1 MSRPA
6 KLARRGA
13 AFNERGVP
21 PLEHGNGPGMVDKD
35 ETTEETPAAP
45 AAPAPRRGPGH
56 RGADMRDTVAEM
68 AERAQL
74 ISQEAGSKVSA
85 AMKDVISAAAGLAG
99 FAIESARDLVQY
111 MVRRGQMT
119 QEEADKLIREA
130 EDAHGRKP
138 ASEKIRPTASKIA
151 ADKAAVDKAAR
162 DAANAAAA
170 LIAPPQRPG
179 AFSLRT
185 GGPRPVV
192 KPSAPAPAAAPTTA
206 PAAPVKAAAAP
217 ARPVSKPSGKPAP
230 KAPAKSAPSAHK
242 VAGKASPKVTARS
255 TAKSPVKG
263 KSTKPAAKSGS
274 ARPGAKPPAKPTP
287 AGKSKSATK
296 KKR

>member
-1 MSRPA
+1 MTDKEIDEEVAP
-6 KLARRGA
+6 
-13 AFNERGVP
+13 VP
-21 PLEHGNGPGMVDKD
+21 P
-35 ETTEETPAAP
+35 A
-45 AAPAPRRGPGH
+45 APRRGPGH

-74 ISQEAGSKVSA
+74 ISQEAGSKVSS

-130 EDAHGRKP
+130 EDAHGKKP
-138 ASEKIRPTASKIA
+138 ASEKGRPTASKIA
-151 ADKAAVDKAAR
+151 ADKAAIDKAAR
-162 DAANAAAA
+162 DAANAAAM
-170 LIAPPQRPG
+170 LNAPPQRPG

-192 KPSAPAPAAAPTTA
+192 KPTPAPAPVV
-206 PAAPVKAAAAP
+206 APVKAPAP
-217 ARPVSKPSGKPAP
+217 PAKPVAKALVKPAP
-230 KAPAKSAPSAHK
+230 KAPGKPAPKPS
-242 VAGKASPKVTARS
+242 KAPA
-255 TAKSPVKG
+255 
-263 KSTKPAAKSGS
+263 KPAAKPVKSS
-274 ARPGAKPPAKPTP
+274 KPAKPAKP
-287 AGKSKSATK
+287 AKAAPKKPAPKPAK

>member
-1 MSRPA
+1 
-6 KLARRGA
+6 
-13 AFNERGVP
+13 
-21 PLEHGNGPGMVDKD
+21 MVDKETD
-35 ETTEETPAAP
+35 EEKAPAP
-45 AAPAPRRGPGH
+45 AAAPRRGPGH

-74 ISQEAGSKVSA
+74 ISQEAGSKVSS

-130 EDAHGRKP
+130 EDAYSKKP
-138 ASEKIRPTASKIA
+138 ASEKGRPTASKIA
-151 ADKAAVDKAAR
+151 AEKAAIEKAAR
-162 DAANAAAA
+162 DAANAAAM
-170 LIAPPQRPG
+170 LNAPPQRPG

-192 KPSAPAPAAAPTTA
+192 KPATPPPPPPVVVAPPSKPV
-206 PAAPVKAAAAP
+206 VKAAPAKPALKVAAKPPAKPAAKPSKGAAAKPAKAGSSAKAGSKAAP
-217 ARPVSKPSGKPAP
+217 KSKPSGKSGKPAP
-230 KAPAKSAPSAHK
+230 K
-242 VAGKASPKVTARS
+242 
-255 TAKSPVKG
+255 
-263 KSTKPAAKSGS
+263 
-274 ARPGAKPPAKPTP
+274 
-287 AGKSKSATK
+287 

>member
-1 MSRPA
+1 
-6 KLARRGA
+6 
-13 AFNERGVP
+13 
-21 PLEHGNGPGMVDKD
+21 MVDKETD
-35 ETTEETPAAP
+35 EEKAPAP
-45 AAPAPRRGPGH
+45 AAAPRRGPGH

-74 ISQEAGSKVSA
+74 ISQEAGSKVSS

-130 EDAHGRKP
+130 EDAYSKKP
-138 ASEKIRPTASKIA
+138 ASEKGRPTASKIA
-151 ADKAAVDKAAR
+151 AEKAAIDKAAR
-162 DAANAAAA
+162 DAANAAAM
-170 LIAPPQRPG
+170 LNAPPQRPG

-192 KPSAPAPAAAPTTA
+192 KPAAPPPPPPVVVAPPSKPVAKAAPHKPAPKVAVKPPAKPAAKPSKGAAAKPAKAGSSAKAGSKSAP
-206 PAAPVKAAAAP
+206 K
-217 ARPVSKPSGKPAP
+217 SKPSGKSGKPAP
-230 KAPAKSAPSAHK
+230 K
-242 VAGKASPKVTARS
+242 
-255 TAKSPVKG
+255 
-263 KSTKPAAKSGS
+263 
-274 ARPGAKPPAKPTP
+274 
-287 AGKSKSATK
+287 

>member
-1 MSRPA
+1 MNGEPS
-6 KLARRGA
+6 
-13 AFNERGVP
+13 

-130 EDAHGRKP
+130 EDAHGKKP

-151 ADKAAVDKAAR
+151 ADKAAIDKAAR

-170 LIAPPQRPG
+170 LIAPPQRSG

-192 KPSAPAPAAAPTTA
+192 KPLAPAPVAAATPQPVA
-206 PAAPVKAAAAP
+206 PPRAAAAP
-217 ARPVSKPSGKPAP
+217 ARPMSKPAGKPAP

-242 VAGKASPKVTARS
+242 SGGKPSSKVAARPAPKSAM
-255 TAKSPVKG
+255 KG
-263 KSTKPAAKSGS
+263 KTSKAAVKAGS
-274 ARPGAKPPAKPTP
+274 ARSGTKPRAKPTRKGKP
-287 AGKSKSATK
+287 ASK

>member
-1 MSRPA
+1 MARSA

-130 EDAHGRKP
+130 EDAHGKKP
-138 ASEKIRPTASKIA
+138 ASEKVRPTASKIA
-151 ADKAAVDKAAR
+151 ADKAAIDKAAR

-192 KPSAPAPAAAPTTA
+192 NPLRDEPAATSTPQAAAPMKATIA
-206 PAAPVKAAAAP
+206 PAGTASKPAVKPTPKAPVKSAAP
-217 ARPVSKPSGKPAP
+217 AHKVSGKTAPKPATKSSP
-230 KAPAKSAPSAHK
+230 KAPTKGKATKPTAKAGPARSGAKSSSRPAPTSK
-242 VAGKASPKVTARS
+242 K
-255 TAKSPVKG
+255 
-263 KSTKPAAKSGS
+263 KP
-274 ARPGAKPPAKPTP
+274 
-287 AGKSKSATK
+287 ATK

>member
-1 MSRPA
+1 MTDTD
-6 KLARRGA
+6 
-13 AFNERGVP
+13 
-21 PLEHGNGPGMVDKD
+21 M
-35 ETTEETPAAP
+35 EEEKAP
-45 AAPAPRRGPGH
+45 APPAAPRRGPGH

-74 ISQEAGSKVSA
+74 ISQEAGSKVSS

-130 EDAHGRKP
+130 EDAHGKKP
-138 ASEKIRPTASKIA
+138 ASEKGRPTASKIA
-151 ADKAAVDKAAR
+151 ADKAAIDKAAR

-170 LIAPPQRPG
+170 LNAPLQRPG

-192 KPSAPAPAAAPTTA
+192 NPAPEPVAPAKAAAP
-206 PAAPVKAAAAP
+206 P
-217 ARPVSKPSGKPAP
+217 KPAP
-230 KAPAKSAPSAHK
+230 KLAA
-242 VAGKASPKVTARS
+242 
-255 TAKSPVKG
+255 
-263 KSTKPAAKSGS
+263 KPAAK
-274 ARPGAKPPAKPTP
+274 AAHKPAAKPSKASASKTGKAAKSGTKTAPAKKP
-287 AGKSKSATK
+287 AAKIAKAPAK